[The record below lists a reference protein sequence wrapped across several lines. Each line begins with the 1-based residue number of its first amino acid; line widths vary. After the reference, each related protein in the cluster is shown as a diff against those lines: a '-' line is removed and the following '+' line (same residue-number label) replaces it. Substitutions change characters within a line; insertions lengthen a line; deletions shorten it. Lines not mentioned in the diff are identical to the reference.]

1 MFELHDAM
9 IRLSGPLT
17 LSVIE
22 AEIARFRKQVATA
35 EADYQVKA
43 KRLDG

>member
-9 IRLSGPLT
+9 IRLSGSLT
-17 LSVIE
+17 VSVIE
-22 AEIARFRKQVATA
+22 AEIARFHKQVATA
-35 EADYQVKA
+35 EADYQVNA